1 MSFFDDASLAFLPSG
16 GAGKDTK
23 AYSIKPTDGSGDF
36 TFSRGSNLAATRV
49 GPTGLIEKGRENL
62 LLQSNQ
68 FDTIWGNGNTT
79 ETGGQIGYDGSSDAW
94 LLEKNPTAF
103 SYINQNISVS
113 GVFTFS
119 VYAKANTLS
128 EINLRISTG
137 TRAVFDLSNG
147 TTISPLAKITDVG
160 NGWYRC
166 EAAFIDTIT
175 SARIYPDWSESD
187 AGSIY
192 IQDAQLE
199 IGLAATE
206 VITTGATTGKA
217 GLLEDEPRF
226 DYSGGATCPSLL
238 LEPSRTNIVKQSEYF
253 NATDHILN
261 TNISVTNNATISP
274 EGLTNAAEITFDSNT
289 ARGLASLT
297 FGDYS
302 NQTHSVSIYAKS
314 SGGVQNVRL
323 KLTAG
328 GVADYFS
335 SNFQLTDEWQR
346 FEFSQAFGATT
357 TSNIQGGI
365 VNGTGET
372 TGTAYIYGLQLEA
385 NASYPTSY
393 IPNHSG
399 GSVTRGYDYS
409 NLLNIDT
416 NIVDIT
422 GDFTFFVDN
431 TGSLIKGTEVFH
443 YFIVLFWDAVTN
455 IRYYSTS
462 NGSWYYRP
470 DNAYAGHTNSVGK
483 QIIKYEN
490 GVFYHFL
497 NGNKSASTL
506 TMATT
511 NSLSQIQFFANTGGR
526 AGYLDIKQALLFD
539 TALSDADCITL
550 TTL

>member
-1 MSFFDDASLAFLPSG
+1 
-16 GAGKDTK
+16 
-23 AYSIKPTDGSGDF
+23 
-36 TFSRGSNLAATRV
+36 
-49 GPTGLIEKGRENL
+49 
-62 LLQSNQ
+62 
-68 FDTIWGNGNTT
+68 
-79 ETGGQIGYDGSSDAW
+79 
-94 LLEKNPTAF
+94 
-103 SYINQNISVS
+103 
-113 GVFTFS
+113 
-119 VYAKANTLS
+119 
-128 EINLRISTG
+128 
-137 TRAVFDLSNG
+137 
-147 TTISPLAKITDVG
+147 
-160 NGWYRC
+160 
-166 EAAFIDTIT
+166 
-175 SARIYPDWSESD
+175 
-187 AGSIY
+187 
-192 IQDAQLE
+192 LE

-206 VITTGATTGKA
+206 VIESGATTGKA

-238 LEPSRTNIVKQSEYF
+238 LEPSRTNLIIQSEYF
-253 NATDHILN
+253 DSWNKIGSPTIT
-261 TNISVTNNATISP
+261 TNYGISP
-274 EGLTNAAEITFDSNT
+274 DGSKNSTRFETTTDRIYINTGTTIAANETF
-289 ARGLASLT
+289 
-297 FGDYS
+297 
-302 NQTHSVSIYAKS
+302 SIYMKG
-314 SGGVQNVRL
+314 SGTPNINLGNADAFNPV
-323 KLTAG
+323 LTSEWKRYEFKTTQAG
-328 GVADYFS
+328 TNDAIVIRGYGSPIDM
-335 SNFQLTDEWQR
+335 EIW
-346 FEFSQAFGATT
+346 GAQYE
-357 TSNIQGGI
+357 QG
-365 VNGTGET
+365 
-372 TGTAYIYGLQLEA
+372 
-385 NASYPTSY
+385 SYPTSC